1 MRVSVCV
8 ATRRPGW
15 ARRMCGRSNGHAM
28 CRRSGSNNAKND
40 ICGHLQRRPL
50 LRQWKVLDQCRPPG
64 YPCQPKVWYHPPIP
78 ATTNEGVKPCQIYHG
93 LESLTRQSPS
103 VLWPLPNS
111 LNSDPRWRFLL
122 LSKGRIFWFCRFAY
136 GPRPRAGTPSDDR
149 LVWKRGLL
157 RQEWDDQLCL
167 ATSLSNHG
175 VSEQYVRWTAK
186 QRSILWQ
193 SISRAT
199 S

>member
-1 MRVSVCV
+1 MPARNSPTLCGEGVQAWFIWLRVQHPNGLAFEESVDTRDLKPTAMRVSVCV
-8 ATRRPGW
+8 VTRRPRW
-15 ARRMCGRSNGHAM
+15 ARRMCGRPNGHAM

-50 LRQWKVLDQCRPPG
+50 LRQWKVLDQCRPPR

-93 LESLTRQSPS
+93 LESLTRPSPS

-122 LSKGRIFWFCRFAY
+122 LSKGRISWFCRFAY
-136 GPRPRAGTPSDDR
+136 GLRAPRG
-149 LVWKRGLL
+149 
-157 RQEWDDQLCL
+157 
-167 ATSLSNHG
+167 G
-175 VSEQYVRWTAK
+175 VNRWSCNT
-186 QRSILWQ
+186 
-193 SISRAT
+193 
-199 S
+199 